1 MSPREKYQQQIPNS
15 VWQNQ
20 HTTTLLPQN
29 HKNLEQPH
37 QCCCRL
43 LYLGLLQEEVQM
55 SSCTYSTAHTILQ
68 EDTFSCLQLETQ
80 AQPQLNT
87 QMHALAR
94 PNQLTLIS
102 TFTTGL
108 CPPLVVISIT
118 PCDADKNK

>member
-1 MSPREKYQQQIPNS
+1 M
-15 VWQNQ
+15 
-20 HTTTLLPQN
+20 
-29 HKNLEQPH
+29 
-37 QCCCRL
+37 
-43 LYLGLLQEEVQM
+43 EE
-55 SSCTYSTAHTILQ
+55 YSTAHRILQ

-94 PNQLTLIS
+94 LNQQTLIS